1 MARAYR
7 GDTFRAMAVRRILML
22 ILCCSIAPAGASPRS
37 DPTAGRAVF
46 TGAATPHVTSVA
58 LNPSAIGLGPV
69 TELYL
74 ALITTLQQL
83 GVERR
88 TLDPATGALSPG
100 ASVTDTQ
107 LGPGGVLGFIWH
119 PNDRLTIGGEARLPP
134 PEMLPRD
141 STPLAYH
148 TLGDGQRNYVATLG
162 VSLRITRK
170 FHFGASLSHENTF
183 LRLRY
188 ARDTALEAGHGPGGI
203 DSDCGGAPCGI
214 ENPQATE
221 LYDVA
226 VASRWIST
234 SNLKVHLGTV
244 FSVYP
249 DVWIGLAYHTPP
261 GFSIQSSFDGTM
273 DVTRA
278 PRDGG
283 EVLHG
288 GATVLVSFPASV
300 DGEVRA
306 RLPENLELHVG
317 GRWEDLSRLE
327 AYDVRGYGS
336 TFRNAGIPEW
346 TLRPRGLVD
355 AVSGWAG
362 VEQLDKGKLYRL
374 GARLGFETASVP
386 PGRTSPMTIGPPK
399 VTIDVGGQLRL
410 GAWVVQLSYGIG
422 LSSRVSVDD
431 SDYDPRYRL
440 DCLDT
445 LDYTSRACEATREGY
460 AIPTAAGDYR
470 RLDHALRL
478 GFRYV
483 LP

>member
-1 MARAYR
+1 MAAAYR
-7 GDTFRAMAVRRILML
+7 GDTFRAMAARRILTW
-22 ILCCSIAPAGASPRS
+22 ILCCTIAPAGASPRS

-46 TGAATPHVTSVA
+46 TGAATPHATSVS
-58 LNPSAIGLGPV
+58 LNPAAIGLGPV
-69 TELYL
+69 GEIY
-74 ALITTLQQL
+74 AAVVTTLQQL
-83 GVERR
+83 GIDRR
-88 TLDPATGALSPG
+88 TLDPATGTLAPG
-100 ASVTDTQ
+100 ARVRDTQ
-107 LGPGGVLGFIWH
+107 LGPGGMLGFIWH
-119 PNDRLTIGGEARLPP
+119 PSDRLTIGGEARLPP
-134 PEMLPRD
+134 PEMLTEDR
-141 STPLAYH
+141 TALAYH
-148 TLGDGQRNYVATLG
+148 TLGDGQRTYVATLG

-188 ARDTALEAGHGPGGI
+188 ARDTALEAGSGPGGI
-203 DSDCGGAPCGI
+203 TSDCGGAPCGI

-221 LYDVA
+221 LYDVD

-244 FSVYP
+244 FSVHP

-261 GFSIQSSFDGTM
+261 GFNIQTTLDGTM

-283 EVLHG
+283 EVIRG
-288 GATVLVSFPASV
+288 GATVYVSFPASV
-300 DGEVRA
+300 DGEVRV
-306 RLPENLELHVG
+306 RLPEDLELHVG
-317 GRWEDLSRLE
+317 ARWEDLSRMQ

-346 TLRPRGLVD
+346 TLRPRGLID

-362 VEQLDKGKLYRL
+362 IEQVDKGKLYRL

-386 PGRTSPMTIGPPK
+386 TGRTSPVAIGPAK
-399 VTIDVGGQLRL
+399 ATIDIGGQLRF
-410 GAWVVQLSYGIG
+410 GAGVVQLSYGIG
-422 LSSRVSVDD
+422 LSARVSVDD

-445 LDYTSRACEATREGY
+445 LDYTSPACEATRAGY
-460 AIPTAAGDYR
+460 AIPTAAGDYSR
-470 RLDHALRL
+470 VDHALRL
-478 GFRYV
+478 GFRYA